1 MKRCKGCG
9 AEFRK
14 GAVAF
19 LLTGGKLRGAR
30 VCQGCARDGVFIC
43 APKLAPVVRKPVDR
57 GDGVERALR
66 ALRVYAEAASASQ
79 KVTGGVGIWAALQ
92 QGRAEAYESAIEVIK
107 RECGV
112 GQFYW
117 A

>member
-9 AEFRK
+9 EEFRK
-14 GAVAF
+14 GVMTF
-19 LLTGGKLRGAR
+19 LLTSGKLQGAR

-43 APKLAPVVRKPVDR
+43 APKLAPVVKKLVDR
-57 GDGVERALR
+57 RDGVERALR
-66 ALRVYAEAASASQ
+66 TLRMYAKSASLSQ
-79 KVTGGVGIWAALQ
+79 RLSGGVGIGAALQ

-112 GQFYW
+112 GQ
-117 A
+117 